1 MTLEA
6 LLSLING
13 EIASLKFKN
22 QPAGLYEPI
31 QYTLENGGKR
41 MRPLLTLLGCN
52 LFGGDLKKALN
63 PAIGLELFHNFTL
76 LHDDI
81 MDNAPVRR
89 GRETVHLKWNHNTA
103 ILSGDAMLAISL
115 GYVIKVDNVHL
126 RNVLEEFNKVV
137 IEVCEGQQ
145 LDMNFETLESV
156 SMLEYTEM
164 IRLKT
169 AVLPASCLKIGAMIA
184 GASEANQE
192 NIYRFGESIGLAFQL
207 KDDLLDTFGS
217 ELKFG
222 KKTGGDIIA
231 NKKTWLFVKAM
242 ELASERQKQKLKEA
256 YASKPNDPARKIEE
270 VTALFKQLELEKLG
284 LLQMKEFY
292 TSANKHLD
300 SIELPRESKQNL
312 ITLAESLLERN
323 L

>member
-1 MTLEA
+1 MTLDA
-6 LLSLING
+6 LLNLITR
-13 EIASLKFKN
+13 EIAALKFKN
-22 QPAGLYEPI
+22 HPAGLYEPI

-41 MRPLLTLLGCN
+41 MRPLLTLLGCD
-52 LFGGDLKKALN
+52 LFGGDVFKALN

-89 GRETVHLKWNHNTA
+89 GRETVHLKWNDNTA
-103 ILSGDAMLAISL
+103 ILSGDAMLAVSL
-115 GYVIKVDNVHL
+115 AHLIQVDDDHL
-126 RNVLEEFNKVV
+126 KGVLQEFNKVV

-145 LDMNFETLESV
+145 LDMNFESLESV
-156 SMLEYTEM
+156 SMPQYIEM

-169 AVLPASCLKIGAMIA
+169 AVLPASCLKIGAIMA
-184 GASEANQE
+184 GASGAHQE
-192 NIYRFGESIGLAFQL
+192 NLYKFGENIGLAFQL

-222 KKTGGDIIA
+222 KKTGGDILA

-242 ELASERQKQKLKEA
+242 ELATERQKQKLKTA
-256 YASKPNDPARKIEE
+256 YSCKPANPERKIEE
-270 VTALFKQLELEKLG
+270 VKTIFQSLELEKLG

-292 TSANKHLD
+292 ASANHHLD
-300 SIELPRESKQNL
+300 SIDLPRESKQNL
-312 ITLAESLLERN
+312 ISLAESLLERN